1 LFKWT
6 DELTSYDIIRKIV
19 DSSNL
24 IEKERLSYD
33 IASIVDKKFDE
44 LNSKILRLKSRNEI
58 LEKEYRKVKNQ
69 QGE

>member
-1 LFKWT
+1 M
-6 DELTSYDIIRKIV
+6 TSYDIIRKIV